1 MPPTMFVLLT
11 VSGLHCIKSV
21 ESLAT
26 KMETLPRNNQNTGL
40 ALKFVCIFQI
50 SFAITAVKEQVK
62 EQARRSMT
70 GFMRITVNI
79 QTTCLFQPR
88 QNQSSH

>member
-50 SFAITAVKEQVK
+50 SFAITAVKEQ
-62 EQARRSMT
+62 ARRSMT